1 MYAAEP
7 GATYDV
13 TNIGAGKVN
22 IDELMDVCIFNHM
35 TSNSGA
41 SSQRAK

>member
-13 TNIGAGKVN
+13 TN

>member
-1 MYAAEP
+1 MYAAES
-7 GATYDV
+7 GAAYDV

-22 IDELMDVCIFNHM
+22 IDELMDLRILNHM